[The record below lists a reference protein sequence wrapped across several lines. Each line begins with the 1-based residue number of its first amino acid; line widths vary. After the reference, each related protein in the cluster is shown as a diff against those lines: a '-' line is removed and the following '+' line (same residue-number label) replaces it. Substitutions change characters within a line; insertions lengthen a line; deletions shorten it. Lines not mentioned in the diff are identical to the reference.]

1 MTLADFTSGEYY
13 KPFHVYRSI
22 VCRAGL
28 TVVSSTQ
35 PESHGSMQCVPSKTE
50 PSTWSGTMSSDCR
63 PRTPPGPHQRTTR
76 RHTFS
81 GCSTPKECFVSQIYF
96 VNKNY
101 TQLVFDAL
109 MMSGE
114 HNMLVIEIPFLK
126 RHGRRGKNTCFS
138 LPPSLANHLRNHR
151 SCAVFNKQQTTLLC
165 SCPFLKFKWLSGR
178 YSFVFA

>member
-1 MTLADFTSGEYY
+1 MEIKPIWMEGKECMTQLNFHPLSTARLQQIPLSGYY
-13 KPFHVYRSI
+13 VYRSI

-28 TVVSSTQ
+28 TVVSSTL

-50 PSTWSGTMSSDCR
+50 PSTWSGTTSSDCR

-114 HNMLVIEIPFLK
+114 HNMLLSHRNSIFETTREKRKKHMFFLAPIARKPFK
-126 RHGRRGKNTCFS
+126 K
-138 LPPSLANHLRNHR
+138 PSIM
-151 SCAVFNKQQTTLLC
+151 C
-165 SCPFLKFKWLSGR
+165 S
-178 YSFVFA
+178 V